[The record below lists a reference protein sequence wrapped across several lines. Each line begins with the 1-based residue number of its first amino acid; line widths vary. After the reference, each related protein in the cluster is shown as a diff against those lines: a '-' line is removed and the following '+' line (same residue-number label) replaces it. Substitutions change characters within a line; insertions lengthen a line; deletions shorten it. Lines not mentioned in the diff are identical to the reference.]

1 MWIVHGG
8 FETPNVAGEFG
19 MKRMKVVV
27 LTAFAGFAALSD
39 THAILI
45 RPDRSD
51 AQYLELAEKF
61 PASCLIGIPDGEG
74 TLIAPQWILTAAHI
88 AVEVFKA
95 SPPARPEFAGKG
107 YDIDQVVINPFWRK
121 GGPHDLAL
129 LKLNK
134 PVEGVAPIPIY
145 RGKDEVGQIATIV
158 GHGYTGTLV
167 HGPTERAQWD
177 KKKRACTNKFEKTSS
192 HRLFYRVD
200 PPEIATDLEGT
211 SGPGDSG
218 CGAFIEVDGAV
229 YLAAVMSATD
239 DRNENGIIGDYG
251 DEEGGA
257 RVSAYSDWL
266 DSVIEG
272 KPSPYDK

>member
-1 MWIVHGG
+1 
-8 FETPNVAGEFG
+8 
-19 MKRMKVVV
+19 MKRMKIVV
-27 LTAFAGFAALSD
+27 LTIFAGLAVLSD

-51 AQYLELAEKF
+51 ARYLELAEKF

-88 AVEVFKA
+88 AAEVSKA
-95 SPPARPEFAGKG
+95 SPPARPEFAGKA
-107 YDIDQVVINPFWRK
+107 YEIEQVVINPYWKK

-134 PVEGVAPIPIY
+134 PVDGVAPIPIY

-167 HGPTERAQWD
+167 RGPTARAQWD
-177 KKKRACTNKFEKTSS
+177 MKKRACTNKFEKTSS

-200 PPEIATDLEGT
+200 PSETATDLEGT

-218 CGAFIEVDGAV
+218 CGAFIEVDGTV
-229 YLAAVMSATD
+229 YVAAVMSATD
-239 DRNENGIIGDYG
+239 DTNENGIIGDHG
-251 DEEGGA
+251 DHEWGA
-257 RVSAYSDWL
+257 RVSAYADWL

-272 KPSPYDK
+272 KPSPYDEQP